1 MSYAETNG
9 ISLYYE
15 EHGTGDPLVLLHGG
29 FGSLEN
35 FDGVREALSAGR
47 RLVLV
52 DLQGHGRTPDADRP
66 LRIETLADDV
76 AGLIEQLGGTADV
89 LGYSFGGEVAL
100 RLAIQHPE
108 RVRNL
113 VVVSVAAKR
122 DGNFPEGVALFDQ
135 MTPEFAG
142 ILRQGP
148 VWQTY
153 ERVAPDPAAFDTVVA
168 KTVDLLHHDYDW
180 TAEVEAMTPRTLLR
194 VRRRGLDPPRPRAR
208 VRRPAR
214 DRASRRGLGR
224 LRQAGQPA
232 RRPAGHDPLRH
243 HDLAV
248 VRAGGGGLPSLQP
261 AGVGAEAQPL
271 VARELGA

>member
-29 FGSLEN
+29 FGSLET

-100 RLAIQHPE
+100 RLGIQHPE

-113 VVVSVAAKR
+113 VVVSVTAKR
-122 DGNFPEGVALFDQ
+122 DGNFPEVIALFDQ
-135 MTPEFAG
+135 MTPEFAA

-148 VWQTY
+148 AWQLY
-153 ERVAPDPAAFDTVVA
+153 ERVAPNPADFDAVVA
-168 KTVDLLHHDYDW
+168 KAVDLLHHDYDW
-180 TAEVEAMTPRTLLR
+180 TAEVEGMTPRTLLVFADSDSIR
-194 VRRRGLDPPRPRAR
+194 PDHVREFAGLLGIGHRDAGWDGSAK
-208 VRRPAR
+208 PAN
-214 DRASRRGLGR
+214 
-224 LRQAGQPA
+224 Q
-232 RRPAGHDPLRH
+232 
-243 HDLAV
+243 LAV
-248 VRAGGGGLPSLQP
+248 LPGMTHYDIMTSPLFVP
-261 AGVGAEAQPL
+261 TVNTFLGHAAQ
-271 VARELGA
+271 